1 MRDSQVNLAILYA
14 RGDGVTRDLVQSY
27 KWFAIAANDGDKD
40 AGVKRDE
47 VFNALRPEQAE
58 AAREA
63 VANWTAQPIN
73 AEANAVEIPAAWGGD
88 STETASVDMGKAIR
102 NIQAILNNNGFD
114 AGAPDGVMGKRT
126 VAAIKAFQS
135 SIGMEP
141 TGEIDDRL
149 VKELLERN
157 G

>member
-1 MRDSQVNLAILYA
+1 
-14 RGDGVTRDLVQSY
+14 VTRDLEQSY

-40 AGVKRDE
+40 AAVKRDE
-47 VFNALRPEQAE
+47 VFNALRPEQVE
-58 AAREA
+58 SARAA
-63 VANWTAQPIN
+63 VANWTAKPIAPDVN
-73 AEANAVEIPAAWGGD
+73 GVEVPASWGAETN
-88 STETASVDMGKAIR
+88 ETASVDMSKAIR

-114 AGAPDGVMGKRT
+114 AGEPDGLMGAKT
-126 VAAIKAFQS
+126 TAAIKAFQS

-141 TGEIDDRL
+141 TGEVDDRL